1 MRQMIADHMEGGF
14 LENIIDMFKHDRGL
28 YSLVPHLMA
37 DERGRVRLGTVA
49 LIEALRDAHREEII
63 GTIPGIAALLKHPN
77 PTIRADAA
85 YLLGVIG
92 HRDAIPYLREAEG
105 DENGLVGQIVRE
117 SLEEL
122 QGAEASQN

>member
-1 MRQMIADHMEGGF
+1 MQKMIADHMEGGF

-28 YSLVPHLMA
+28 YSTVARLMA

-49 LIEALRDAHREEII
+49 LIEALREIHREEIVRI
-63 GTIPGIAALLKHPN
+63 IPEIAALLRNPN

-92 HRDAIPYLREAEG
+92 HRDAIPYLKEAEG
-105 DENGLVGQIVRE
+105 DDNGQVRAIIRE
-117 SLEEL
+117 SLEDIQE
-122 QGAEASQN
+122 AEVNST